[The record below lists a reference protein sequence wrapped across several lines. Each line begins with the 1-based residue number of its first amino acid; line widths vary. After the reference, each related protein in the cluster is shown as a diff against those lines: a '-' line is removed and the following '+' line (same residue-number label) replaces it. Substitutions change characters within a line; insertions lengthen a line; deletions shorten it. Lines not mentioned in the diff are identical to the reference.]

1 MVIPAAIDK
10 NRFKE
15 IVSTLGKYG
24 LAEWLGPDRP
34 EFIEKQMTAFDG
46 RRISELSREERFRYA
61 ITELGT
67 TFIKLGQVLST
78 RADLVDAEVAKELDG
93 DRRPARDR
101 VAVAEPGG
109 GAIGLRSAE
118 TRKAGG
124 ARKRGQ
130 PADLGR
136 LQPLGHAESEAQSHH
151 RSPPSFLAECSFRP
165 ESLV

>member
-34 EFIEKQMTAFDG
+34 EFIEKWMTAFDG

-61 ITELGT
+61 LTELGT

-78 RADLVDAEVAKELDG
+78 RADLVGAEVAKELDG
-93 DRRPARDR
+93 DRGD
-101 VAVAEPGG
+101 
-109 GAIGLRSAE
+109 
-118 TRKAGG
+118 
-124 ARKRGQ
+124 
-130 PADLGR
+130 
-136 LQPLGHAESEAQSHH
+136 AESEAQSHH